1 MLNLPAAPGASAAPP
16 CAPPDFSPRKPQLV
30 FPAQA
35 CDCHAHILGPA
46 ALHAYS
52 PDRIYTPPD
61 CLAVDYRAMLN
72 TLGIQRAVLVQPS
85 VYGSDNTVMLQALR
99 EGGAAWRGVAVVDAS
114 INQAGLEALHA
125 AGVRGV
131 RVNSVD
137 VRQGQGRLPVA
148 QLRSLAQRIAPLGW
162 HMEFLLHVHDFPT
175 LDQDLA
181 DFPVDMVFG
190 HLGYMP
196 AIKHMAEPGFQAL
209 LRLLKQGRSWV
220 KLTGA
225 YRISNTA
232 LPYPDVTDFAQA
244 LVQAAPTQILWGSD
258 WPHVMLKGVMPND
271 ADLADL
277 LTRWIPD
284 ARQRHQV
291 LVDNPARLY
300 HFD

>member
-1 MLNLPAAPGASAAPP
+1 
-16 CAPPDFSPRKPQLV
+16 
-30 FPAQA
+30 
-35 CDCHAHILGPA
+35 
-46 ALHAYS
+46 
-52 PDRIYTPPD
+52 
-61 CLAVDYRAMLN
+61 
-72 TLGIQRAVLVQPS
+72 
-85 VYGSDNTVMLQALR
+85 
-99 EGGAAWRGVAVVDAS
+99 
-114 INQAGLEALHA
+114 
-125 AGVRGV
+125 
-131 RVNSVD
+131 
-137 VRQGQGRLPVA
+137 
-148 QLRSLAQRIAPLGW
+148 
-162 HMEFLLHVHDFPT
+162 
-175 LDQDLA
+175 
-181 DFPVDMVFG
+181 VFG